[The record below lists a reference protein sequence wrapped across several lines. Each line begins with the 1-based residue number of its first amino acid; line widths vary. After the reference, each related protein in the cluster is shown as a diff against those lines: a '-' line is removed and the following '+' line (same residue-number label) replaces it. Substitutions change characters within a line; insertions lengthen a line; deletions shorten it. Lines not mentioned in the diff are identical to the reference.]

1 MALRTQNLYISGM
14 KMVDSLLHYERF
26 YKRINFIPSDFDSRI
41 TMFENN
47 LAPRMNI
54 KQDVC
59 KTVRELKLIIQEHK
73 DSPVEFSRREK
84 LVICSDGY
92 TIVKTIDIEMLKSYI
107 LIMRGFL
114 TIVNK
119 VIKNV

>member
-1 MALRTQNLYISGM
+1 M
-14 KMVDSLLHYERF
+14 E
-26 YKRINFIPSDFDSRI
+26 INSKEFVEI
-41 TMFENN
+41 M
-47 LAPRMNI
+47 
-54 KQDVC
+54 
-59 KTVRELKLIIQEHK
+59 HK
-73 DSPVEFSRREK
+73 NF
-84 LVICSDGY
+84 GY